1 MASRATFYAQDV
13 LRGLR
18 RPTLNSG
25 VALFAALTY
34 FNVSTFGFHVIVS
47 RLLGPARYGAL
58 GAILALASLSG
69 NGTGAVGAAVTRAVS
84 IGGADRPWDT
94 RRVRRI
100 GLIAAA
106 VAAAAVGGV
115 SPILERYLHLTS
127 PVPLLLFAVLAA
139 ATLAGMVPRGVL
151 LGRRRFAPV
160 AAALGV
166 GVTTKLVVGA
176 VLANLAGISG
186 AMAGAALGECVTAA
200 LCFRAERAST
210 SGGDEL
216 SVPFRSFS
224 LATGAYWGFWLLT
237 STDTFLARHLLAPTP
252 SGLYVAASAAAS
264 IALFLPNNI
273 TLTAFPSLAG
283 AAADADGTSRTFRR
297 AFAAAA
303 GLTTVAAGGLALLP
317 GLAVAVLFGSGFKH
331 AAPLLVMLAVS
342 NGSQGMVSFL
352 LHHQLAH
359 HRVTCLLPWVG
370 LLLLVPVIYAAHG
383 SASRIAAEDMVIS
396 VGLFATMAMV
406 SLRLLVPPPATAPVA
421 TALPFAAG
429 VVKE

>member
-1 MASRATFYAQDV
+1 M
-13 LRGLR
+13 
-18 RPTLNSG
+18 
-25 VALFAALTY
+25 ALFAALTY

-69 NGTGAVGAAVTRAVS
+69 NGTGAVGAAVTRAVA

-100 GLIAAA
+100 GLLAAA
-106 VAAAAVGGV
+106 VAAVAVAGL
-115 SPILERYLHLTS
+115 SPVLERYLHLTS

-160 AAALGV
+160 AAALGI
-166 GVTTKLVVGA
+166 GVTTKLIAGA
-176 VLANLAGISG
+176 ALANVAGVSG

-210 SGGDEL
+210 GGGDAL

-237 STDTFLARHLLAPTP
+237 ATDTFLARHLLAATP

-303 GLTTVAAGGLALLP
+303 GLTTIAAGSLDLLP
-317 GLAVAVLFGSGFKH
+317 GLAVAVLFGPGFKH

-359 HRVTCLLPWVG
+359 HRVTCLLPWAG

-383 SASRIAAEDMVIS
+383 SASRVAMEDMIIS
-396 VGLFATMAMV
+396 VGLFAAMAAI
-406 SLRLLVPPPATAPVA
+406 SLRLLVPAPAGHPVA
-421 TALPFAAG
+421 DAVPFAAG

>member
-1 MASRATFYAQDV
+1 M
-13 LRGLR
+13 
-18 RPTLNSG
+18 
-25 VALFAALTY
+25 ALFAALTY

-69 NGTGAVGAAVTRAVS
+69 NGTGAVGAAVTRAVA

-100 GLIAAA
+100 GLLAAA
-106 VAAAAVGGV
+106 VAAIAVAGL
-115 SPILERYLHLTS
+115 SPVLERYLHLTS

-160 AAALGV
+160 AAALGI
-166 GVTTKLVVGA
+166 GVTTKLIAGA
-176 VLANLAGISG
+176 ALANVAGVSG

-210 SGGDEL
+210 EGGDTL

-237 STDTFLARHLLAPTP
+237 ATDTFLARHLLAATP

-303 GLTTVAAGGLALLP
+303 GLTTIAAGALALLP
-317 GLAVAVLFGSGFKH
+317 GLAVAVLFGPGFKH

-359 HRVTCLLPWVG
+359 HRVTCLLPWAG

-383 SASRIAAEDMVIS
+383 SASRVAMEDMIIS
-396 VGLFATMAMV
+396 VGLFAAMAV
-406 SLRLLVPPPATAPVA
+406 ISLRLLVPAPAGHPVA
-421 TALPFAAG
+421 DAVPFAAG